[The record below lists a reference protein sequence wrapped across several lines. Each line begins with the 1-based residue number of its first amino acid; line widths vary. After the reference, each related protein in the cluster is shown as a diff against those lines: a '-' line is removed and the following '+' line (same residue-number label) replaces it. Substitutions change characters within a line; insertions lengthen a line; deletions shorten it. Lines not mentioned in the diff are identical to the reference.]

1 MRSEIKIRPVPK
13 PALRY
18 TPAFDQSLQILT
30 WNRAEL
36 IAQLRRKQRTNP
48 FLRELKSNWLDFQT
62 QSSSFKEDL
71 YTQLHT
77 LNQPHEET
85 ICQILIESLND
96 RGLLDE
102 SLEELARTFHSPLSV
117 WEEQLRLLQQLEPA
131 GIAARSAQEYLILQL
146 QRRGQTGAINFL
158 TQCEAEILSHDWAG
172 AAAKM
177 QCSEQEIEAY
187 FQQLQECTP
196 FPCAADEPEV
206 VSWILPEFEVRI
218 EDDHCV
224 LESLQEP
231 DLELNETPTPE
242 LAQALQEARF
252 FLDALNRR
260 SLTLSLIM
268 NELLQIQELPLIR
281 RMPLHVCQKKTIARR
296 VGIHPSTLTRA
307 IQDKYFLF
315 RGKLLPIEVLFTSA
329 SVQNNSHAEL
339 TALIRQQ
346 IDQESSDC
354 PLSDLQIA
362 MRLREENLNV
372 SRQLI
377 AKLRKAAGIPS
388 SYHRR
393 LDNG

>member
-48 FLRELKSNWLDFQT
+48 FLREMKSNWLDFQT

-71 YTQLHT
+71 YAQLHT

-85 ICQILIESLND
+85 ICQILIESLNN

-131 GIAARSAQEYLILQL
+131 GIAARSAQECLILQL

-158 TQCEAEILSHDWAG
+158 TQCEAEILSHDWTG
-172 AAAKM
+172 AAAQM
-177 QCSEQEIEAY
+177 RCSEQEIEAY

-196 FPCAADEPEV
+196 FPCAADEPEA

-281 RMPLHVCQKKTIARR
+281 RMPLHVCQKKTIAGR

-315 RGKLLPIEVLFTSA
+315 RGKLLPIEALFASA
-329 SVQNNSHAEL
+329 SVQNNSQAEL